1 MKNKIKEF
9 DIKVKKNLNKMNR
22 DKKLFKKS
30 LNWMIHADKYKY
42 TYNFQWAGI
51 PVIKFPNDL
60 VALQEIISKVKP
72 DVIIETGVAHGGSVV
87 FSASMLQLYS
97 SKSSFVVGIDID
109 IRKHNLTR
117 LKKNKF
123 YNRLKL
129 IEGSSTAPEVIHKVK
144 KLIKG
149 KKKIMVFLDS
159 NHTYQ
164 HVKDEI
170 NIYKDLVT
178 KNSYLVVEDTF
189 SEYFPKGYYSNRPWD
204 VGNNP
209 MIALKEFL
217 QQNKNFVV
225 DKEICSKLQITETFD
240 GYLKKIK

>member
-9 DIKVKKNLNKMNR
+9 DLKVQKNLNKMSR

-60 VALQEIISKVKP
+60 VVLQEIISKVKP

-97 SKSSFVVGIDID
+97 SKSSFVIGIDID
-109 IRKHNLTR
+109 IRKHNLIR

-123 YNRLKL
+123 YKKLRL
-129 IEGSSTAPEVIHKVK
+129 IEGSSTCPGVIK
-144 KLIKG
+144 KIKRYIKG

-159 NHTYQ
+159 NHSYE
-164 HVKDEI
+164 HVKNEI
-170 NIYKDLVT
+170 EIYKNLVS
-178 KNSYLVVEDTF
+178 KNSYLVVGDTF

-217 QQNKNFVV
+217 KKDKNFEI
-225 DKEICSKLQITETFD
+225 DKKICSKLQITETFD
-240 GYLKKIK
+240 GYLKRIK

>member
-87 FSASMLQLYS
+87 FSASMLELYS
-97 SKSSFVVGIDID
+97 SIFSS
-109 IRKHNLTR
+109 
-117 LKKNKF
+117 
-123 YNRLKL
+123 
-129 IEGSSTAPEVIHKVK
+129 
-144 KLIKG
+144 
-149 KKKIMVFLDS
+149 
-159 NHTYQ
+159 
-164 HVKDEI
+164 
-170 NIYKDLVT
+170 
-178 KNSYLVVEDTF
+178 
-189 SEYFPKGYYSNRPWD
+189 
-204 VGNNP
+204 
-209 MIALKEFL
+209 
-217 QQNKNFVV
+217 
-225 DKEICSKLQITETFD
+225 
-240 GYLKKIK
+240 

>member
-9 DIKVKKNLNKMNR
+9 DLTVKKNLRSMNK
-22 DKKLFKKS
+22 DKKLFNKS

-60 VALQEIISKVKP
+60 VVLQEIISRVKP
-72 DVIIETGVAHGGSVV
+72 DVIIETGVAHGGSIV
-87 FSASMLQLYS
+87 FSASMLELFG
-97 SKSSFVVGIDID
+97 SKNSFVIGIDID
-109 IRKHNLTR
+109 IRKHNLAR

-129 IEGSSTAPEVIHKVK
+129 IEGSSTSSEVINKVK

-149 KKKIMVFLDS
+149 KKKIMVCLDS

-170 NIYKDLVT
+170 NIYKKFVT

-209 MIALKEFL
+209 MIALREFLKKNKEF
-217 QQNKNFVV
+217 KV
-225 DKEICSKLQITETFD
+225 DQEICSKLQITETFD

>member
-1 MKNKIKEF
+1 MHTKIKQF
-9 DIKVKKNLNKMNR
+9 NNQVKRNLKKMDG

-30 LNWMIHADKYKY
+30 IDWMLHADKYKF
-42 TYNFQWAGI
+42 TYNFEWAGI
-51 PVIKFPNDL
+51 PIIKFPNDL
-60 VALQEIISKVKP
+60 MVLQEIISKVKP
-72 DVIIETGVAHGGSVV
+72 DVIIETGIAHGGSIV
-87 FSASMLQLYS
+87 FSASMLELYCE
-97 SKSSFVVGIDID
+97 KKSFVIGIDID
-109 IRKHNLTR
+109 IRKHNLDR

-123 YNRLKL
+123 FNKLKL
-129 IEGSSTAPEVIHKVK
+129 IEGSSTSDDTISKVK

-149 KKKIMVFLDS
+149 KKKVMVFLDS
-159 NHTYQ
+159 SHTYE
-164 HVKDEI
+164 HVKNEI
-170 NIYKDLVT
+170 NIYKDLVS

-189 SEYFPKGYYSNRPWD
+189 SEYFPKGYYRDRPWD

-217 QQNKNFVV
+217 KDNKNFII